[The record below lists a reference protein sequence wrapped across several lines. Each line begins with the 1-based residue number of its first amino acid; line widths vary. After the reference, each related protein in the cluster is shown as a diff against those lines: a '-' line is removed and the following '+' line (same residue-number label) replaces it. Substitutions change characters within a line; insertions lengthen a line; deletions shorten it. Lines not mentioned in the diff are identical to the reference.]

1 MSRSSI
7 PKVRDDGNHSLSM
20 LGSERYK
27 NQLATTSNTE
37 LFSSHQKNRSMYRR
51 PSEMGLSTTPME
63 STSEV
68 KGNFQQKNIGRGHI
82 VKPIPDHLE
91 TYHASVP
98 EWEEEHQKD
107 SEAQSVYKD
116 LHAKRPVCHRIAD
129 TLKMEGDMVKESEV
143 KSHFKDLHS
152 KRPVCNKIAD
162 HDTQIRAQ
170 EPMQETSEYRSTIN
184 KFQTVVKGDRALPPW
199 LGMEKVTPFGTDQN
213 VTRQ

>member
-1 MSRSSI
+1 
-7 PKVRDDGNHSLSM
+7 
-20 LGSERYK
+20 
-27 NQLATTSNTE
+27 
-37 LFSSHQKNRSMYRR
+37 
-51 PSEMGLSTTPME
+51 MGLSTTPME

-129 TLKMEGDMVKESEV
+129 TLKLTGTFKMEGDMAKESEV

-152 KRPVCNKIAD
+152 KRPICNKIAD
-162 HDTQIRAQ
+162 HVSQIQAQ
-170 EPMQETSEYRSTIN
+170 EPMEETSEYRSTIN